1 MVSVIFVGQAVGFI
15 FTAVFFDGLCTRL
28 GRRYVFGLGNIVLV
42 CGYLPIVSAAPY
54 ALIPISFC
62 LVGFGA
68 AINISLGNLFCGS
81 LQNSTV
87 MLGLLHGSYGIGATI
102 SPLIATTMLGTAGTI
117 WSRFYLINLGL
128 AVIIFF
134 LSIWSFWSYDRELR
148 PSMTEKERLGDESVL
163 NGLLCTLRAKIV
175 ILGAIFIFAY
185 QGAEVSISGWIISF
199 LIETRGGVPRS
210 VGYVSSG
217 FWGGITV
224 SRFGLA
230 GLAQR
235 WGEKPFVYALTVGA
249 FAFQLLIWLV
259 PNIIG
264 NAIATAVVGVMLGPV
279 YPCAAAVL
287 MRNMTKREALKGVV
301 AVTAIG
307 SLGGAMAPFVTGL
320 LAQAVGT
327 FVLHPICI
335 FQYVVMLCCWYGVPA
350 RADKTP

>member
-1 MVSVIFVGQAVGFI
+1 M
-15 FTAVFFDGLCTRL
+15 
-28 GRRYVFGLGNIVLV
+28 V
-42 CGYLPIVSAAPY
+42 CGYVPIVAAAPY

-87 MLGLLHGSYGIGATI
+87 MLGLLHGCYGVGATV
-102 SPLIATTMLGTAGTI
+102 SPLLATAVVAKGGAP

-128 AVIIFF
+128 AAVILL
-134 LSIWSFWSYDRELR
+134 LSTWSFRSY
-148 PSMTEKERLGDESVL
+148 EKELSRDIKHRESSNDESTL
-163 NGLLCTLRAKIV
+163 NGLLCTLRAKVV

-199 LIETRGGVPRS
+199 LIDARDGDSQS

-217 FWGGITV
+217 FWGGITI
-224 SRFGLA
+224 SRFVLS

-235 WGEKPFVYALTVGA
+235 WGEKLFVFALTAGA
-249 FAFQLLIWLV
+249 FAFQLVIWLV

-264 NAIATAVVGVMLGPV
+264 NAVATAIVGVMLGPI
-279 YPCAAAVL
+279 YPCAAALL
-287 MRNMTKREALKGVV
+287 MRNMTRREALKGMV
-301 AVTAIG
+301 AVTAFG

-320 LAQAVGT
+320 LAQAIST
-327 FVLHPICI
+327 LVLHPICI
-335 FQYVVMLCCWYGVPA
+335 FQYVLMAVCWYGVPEGPSKL
-350 RADKTP
+350 R